1 MANIYRECSPVAQQ
15 KTHSEVMP
23 VLIKLMLEE
32 PLLKMQTQAA
42 SVVQSFV
49 SGLLNEDEEQE
60 EESGVDAN
68 EILAPYCK

>member
-1 MANIYRECSPVAQQ
+1 
-15 KTHSEVMP
+15 MP

-42 SVVQSFV
+42 AVVQSFV
-49 SGLLNEDEEQE
+49 SGLLNEDEQE
-60 EESGVDAN
+60 EDSGVDAN